1 MKIYKLL
8 GKRGRLTI
16 PQAIRDR
23 YKLTADDLLSF
34 EVRDD
39 AIIIRREHP
48 DKATANPRKT
58 AARAAMKRAQQEESV
73 HRVRTLKNF
82 IDNIPAHEQEQII
95 QHLLLKYVAQKKGD
109 GNG

>member
-23 YKLTADDLLSF
+23 YHLTADDLLSF
-34 EVRDD
+34 EFRDD

-48 DKATANPRKT
+48 DKATTNPQKR
-58 AARAAMKRAQQEESV
+58 AARAALDRAQQEESA
-73 HRVRTLKNF
+73 HRVRTLKSF

-95 QHLLLKYVAQKKGD
+95 QHLLLKYVMQKKGD
-109 GNG
+109 SNG